1 MKRSRLLPLLL
12 ACSLLIAGISPAT
25 AVPKS
30 GVKKAGPTT
39 INTILNGSGKPS
51 AGLGKNGD
59 FYIDIT
65 NLMIYGP
72 KKNNKWP
79 AGVSLRVVSTSSASV
94 GATGA
99 VGEKGDRGATGP
111 AGPKGDKGEIGPAG
125 PIGPQGPAG
134 PAGETGA
141 VGPAGPAGATGP
153 AGPAGPKGDTGLQ
166 GLKGDTGLT
175 GATGPAGPKGDT
187 GLTGATGLQG
197 PKGDTGATGATGAT
211 GPQGP
216 QGIQGPKGDTGATGP
231 SGMAHGYYGT
241 VSGSMTTNS
250 VVFADIAALPSGKKY
265 LIQITFRGRTEAG
278 TLDASRHL
286 GLSVT
291 ATGAIILES
300 DWTVNTSN
308 IYMNGLTHQEHQW
321 TLRATIDATS
331 TASLTV
337 TLRTSGTSF
346 SATPLEIT
354 GKYFA
359 TEFGAVN

>member
-111 AGPKGDKGEIGPAG
+111 AGPKGDKGEPGPAG
-125 PIGPQGPAG
+125 PVGPQGPAG

-153 AGPAGPKGDTGLQ
+153 AGPAGPKGDTGAQ

-197 PKGDTGATGATGAT
+197 PKGDTGATG
-211 GPQGP
+211 PQGP
-216 QGIQGPKGDTGATGP
+216 QGIQGPKGDTGA
-231 SGMAHGYYGT
+231 SGQTVISSATMTFGSWTLNDNSDGYY
-241 VSGSMTTNS
+241 TNS
-250 VVFADIAALPSGKKY
+250 NALPGLVAGKKY
-265 LIQITFRGRTEAG
+265 VIDMHVYVVRPTTATSAAPVDFRVVKSTACANIDFFFTLASGSSGRAGAVSRLESSVNATAWVDASSCSETPGISIYFSNLALESSNSIRGRF
-278 TLDASRHL
+278 
-286 GLSVT
+286 V
-291 ATGAIILES
+291 
-300 DWTVNTSN
+300 
-308 IYMNGLTHQEHQW
+308 
-321 TLRATIDATS
+321 
-331 TASLTV
+331 
-337 TLRTSGTSF
+337 
-346 SATPLEIT
+346 
-354 GKYFA
+354 A
-359 TEFGAVN
+359 TEVTGTWS